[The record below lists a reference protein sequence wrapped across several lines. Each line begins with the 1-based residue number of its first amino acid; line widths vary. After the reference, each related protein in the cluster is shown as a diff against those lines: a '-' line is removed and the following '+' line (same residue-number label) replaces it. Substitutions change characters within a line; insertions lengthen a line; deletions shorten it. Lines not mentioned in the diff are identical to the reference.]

1 MNVDLLATL
10 KLAKS
15 AQRENRWVGLA
26 KRPNRIGGPYLLRRL
41 GIEAPRLAETFFGRR
56 QNVVLPDMV
65 SVNIWRYGYFE
76 EDVAFYL
83 LASLRP
89 GGTFIDVGGHFGFF
103 SMLGAELIGADGT
116 VITFEPM
123 PKTREILAG
132 NMAKRSAPC
141 HHHLIPAAAGREA
154 GTLTFKDFGLVG
166 SAFATSEAERSGA
179 FTPPGDVEVA
189 MRPIDQ
195 IVGDLALDRLDL
207 IKIDAE
213 NAEADV
219 LAGAECTI
227 ESLKP
232 ALILETGDTEGS
244 EAHPL
249 IESLIER
256 GYRVFEFEDF
266 ALKPHIV
273 ADRYGY
279 QNLLLVHTERLAEVD
294 GTRG

>member
-1 MNVDLLATL
+1 MNMDLRAAL
-10 KLAKS
+10 KLARS
-15 AQRENRWVGLA
+15 AQDTNRWIRFA
-26 KRPNRIGGPYLLRRL
+26 KRPIRIGAPYLLRRL

-56 QNVVLPDMV
+56 QNVVLPEAV

-76 EDVAFYL
+76 EDVAYYL
-83 LASLRP
+83 IALLRP

-103 SMLGAELIGADGT
+103 SMLGAELVGADGT
-116 VITFEPM
+116 VIIFEPM
-123 PKTREILAG
+123 PKTLGILAG
-132 NMAKRSAPC
+132 NMAKRAAPC
-141 HHHLIPAAAGREA
+141 HHHLIPAAAGRET
-154 GTLTFKDFGLVG
+154 GTLIFKDFGLVG
-166 SAFATSEAERSGA
+166 SAFATSATERSSA
-179 FTPPGDVEVA
+179 FTLRGDVEVA

-195 IVGDLALDRLDL
+195 IVGELALDRLDL

-219 LAGAECTI
+219 LAGAERTI

-244 EAHPL
+244 EARPL

-256 GYRVFEFEDF
+256 GYRAFEFEDF
-266 ALKPHIV
+266 ALRPHIV

-279 QNLLLVHTERLAEVD
+279 QNILLVHAERLTEVD
-294 GTRG
+294 GIRG